1 MAEMARFTEINSD
14 AILNPEAYEERRK
27 IIQLVTKRISKKSFR
42 LNDKLKS
49 KVDKLVKVAILKKQ
63 LLKLP
68 KHPEVKRLLQ
78 ETHTLEWFVRVE
90 SKIERIQN
98 MKRNLVKAIEL
109 LNIDPDHMFAQGSF
123 LDFAILLALY
133 YLKLHIIE
141 RVISG
146 EVSFSKKVEVYIW
159 RDMWQRFEKKTYD
172 GFDETVAWTL
182 EQLD

>member
-1 MAEMARFTEINSD
+1 
-14 AILNPEAYEERRK
+14 
-27 IIQLVTKRISKKSFR
+27 
-42 LNDKLKS
+42 
-49 KVDKLVKVAILKKQ
+49 
-63 LLKLP
+63 
-68 KHPEVKRLLQ
+68 
-78 ETHTLEWFVRVE
+78 
-90 SKIERIQN
+90 

-109 LNIDPDHMFAQGSF
+109 LNIDPDQMFAQGSF